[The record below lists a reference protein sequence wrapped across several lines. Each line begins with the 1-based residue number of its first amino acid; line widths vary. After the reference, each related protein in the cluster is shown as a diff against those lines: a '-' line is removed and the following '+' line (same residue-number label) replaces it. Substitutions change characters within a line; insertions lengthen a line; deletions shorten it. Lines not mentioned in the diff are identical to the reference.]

1 MSDSSTSIE
10 ASYEVLSRFKC
21 YHQFFGA
28 TWPHNFQAQM
38 RDCMCLQFRHSVR
51 TRTHTL
57 AHTHASIH
65 THTLT
70 RVGKKLCLLSYIL
83 YVSFPMWDV
92 IFAWKRQ
99 ILGYCMFIGYS
110 IMFLTR
116 YLLVS
121 GELHWFYLKLSL
133 LHSQN
138 PSVAYRFTL

>member
-28 TWPHNFQAQM
+28 TWPHNFQAHM